1 VVVYDPLD
9 RHVTNDV
16 RRVKPARSYL
26 LRNMKSEDKC
36 MLRNDYVGR
45 LSTHAVSVTFILH
58 NNPVDCV
65 VANKKYQRK
74 NTLKSWLGA

>member
-1 VVVYDPLD
+1 
-9 RHVTNDV
+9 
-16 RRVKPARSYL
+16 
-26 LRNMKSEDKC
+26 MKSEDKC

-65 VANKKYQRK
+65 VANRKYQRK
-74 NTLKSWLGA
+74 KYPEIMAQCLRTERLLRVGASFPKSASAVGML